1 VEVEEREDWPEILR
15 YHFVP
20 VGNPDSVNVTSHVS
34 SVKVTDSETA
44 LPFTVKLPDDGL
56 GLYILFTVA
65 TV

>member
-1 VEVEEREDWPEILR
+1 VDVEEREDWPLIFR

-20 VGNPDSVNVTSHVS
+20 DGKPDSVNVTSHVS

-44 LPFTVKLPDDGL
+44 LPFTVKLPDEGL

>member
-1 VEVEEREDWPEILR
+1 MLR

-44 LPFTVKLPDDGL
+44 LPLTVKLPDDGL
-56 GLYILFTVA
+56 GLYILFAVA